1 MKKKINKIA
10 RYLPWH
16 ISSRLSTEAHGNF
29 NGGLNGHFDEL
40 TLSSRTSELVRR
52 YGELYSGIRVDALDA
67 LDRIG
72 QLSDLSVLK
81 EKILFSVVVV
91 RESDNSKIW
100 KST

>member
-1 MKKKINKIA
+1 MKSLKIYHDN
-10 RYLPWH
+10 Y
-16 ISSRLSTEAHGNF
+16 ISSRLSTDAHSNF

-91 RESDNSKIW
+91 SETENSKI
-100 KST
+100 

>member
-1 MKKKINKIA
+1 MKLLYIYKN
-10 RYLPWH
+10 
-16 ISSRLSTEAHGNF
+16 ISSRLSTDAHSNF

-52 YGELYSGIRVDALDA
+52 YAELYSGIRVDALDA

-91 RESDNSKIW
+91 RESDNSKI
-100 KST
+100 